1 MGSKDKVFL
10 FLNVG
15 GLGGFDPQATK
26 KSVGEIKQN
35 RSLQKIKQTMSARG
49 FGPGKII
56 ERGFNA
62 DRIIEVDFLTIL
74 TPIESSKWIF

>member
-15 GLGGFDPQATK
+15 GLGGFDPQATN
-26 KSVGEIKQN
+26 KSVG
-35 RSLQKIKQTMSARG
+35 KIKQTMSARG

-74 TPIESSKWIF
+74 TPIESSKWNF